1 MINHEYLALVV
12 YRETEKLTNDD
23 PVLLFMASYIDT
35 MSNPIDT
42 LPAATLSWP
51 TPNYLYNNDC
61 IIKELE

>member
-42 LPAATLSWP
+42 LPAATLSW
-51 TPNYLYNNDC
+51 LHVIGQLR
-61 IIKELE
+61 IIFLIMTV